1 MTDGGNRRRSA
12 GPAALAAN
20 RGAAEAFLLDTSPAA
35 TARGGKLPRSFY
47 LRDDVLQ
54 VSRDLL
60 GKVLCTRGNGAVT
73 RAVITETEA
82 YAGVADRASHAY
94 GGRRTRRTEP
104 MFADGGTAYVYLCYG
119 LHHLF
124 NVVTAPAGTP
134 HAVLIRA
141 AEPLEG
147 LPLML
152 RRRRKKA
159 ADRKLLAGPGSLSQA
174 LGIETRLTGTSLLG
188 DRIWI
193 EDCGIAGGDRAITVG
208 PRVGID
214 YAGEDAHLPYRFI
227 LEPE

>member
-1 MTDGGNRRRSA
+1 MTDGGSERWQ
-12 GPAALAAN
+12 AARTVA
-20 RGAAEAFLLDTSPAA
+20 TS
-35 TARGGKLPRSFY
+35 ARGSGATSLRRELPVNDRRGKLPRSFY

-60 GKVLCTRGNGAVT
+60 GKVLCSRVQGAIT

-82 YAGVADRASHAY
+82 YAGVGDRASHAY

-134 HAVLIRA
+134 HAVLVRA
-141 AEPLEG
+141 AEPVDG

-152 RRRRKKA
+152 RRRRKRT
-159 ADRKLLAGPGSLSQA
+159 ADRTLLGGPGSLSQA
-174 LGIETRLTGTSLLG
+174 LGIKTRLTGADLLG
-188 DRIWI
+188 DKVWI
-193 EDCGIAGGDRAITVG
+193 EDGGIAIDEQSVTVG
-208 PRVGID
+208 PRIGID

-227 LEPE
+227 LKRPH